1 MPILFFCGMK
11 TSTKA
16 HLALFTVALFYG
28 ANYSIAKDVLNNE
41 YIQPS
46 GFIMLRVF
54 AGAILFTLVDFL
66 FVRKRRVVE
75 AKADERLVFGLISY
89 SDLPR
94 FWLCAL
100 TGVAINQMFFFHGLK
115 LTTPINASLILTM
128 VPIIV
133 LILSGWLLKERI
145 GWKKSLGI
153 VLGVSGAI
161 ILTLYG
167 KNIAYN
173 LSGALGDFF
182 ILVNAVSYGYYLIVV
197 KKLTAK
203 YNPITLAKW
212 IFIFGTVLIFPFG
225 IGDLLTTAW
234 ETFPMRI
241 WLATFYVLIFA
252 TFGTY
257 MLNIYALSKVNASV
271 VGIYIYLQPFIAATI
286 AIYLGQ
292 DELTWIKVISG
303 MLIFTGVYFV
313 SFTKSKKLQ
322 KK

>member
-1 MPILFFCGMK
+1 MK

-16 HLALFTVALFYG
+16 HLALFAVALFYG
-28 ANYSIAKDVLNNE
+28 ANYSVAKDVLNNE

-46 GFIMLRVF
+46 GFIMLRVL
-54 AGAILFTLVDFL
+54 AGAILFTLVDYF
-66 FVRKRRVVE
+66 FVKQSRVKV
-75 AKADERLVFGLISY
+75 AKEGERLLFGVIGY
-89 SDLPR
+89 GDLPR

-128 VPIIV
+128 TPIIV
-133 LILSGWLLKERI
+133 LIFSWWLLNERI
-145 GWKKSLGI
+145 GWAKTTGI

-167 KNIAYN
+167 KKIAYE
-173 LSGALGDFF
+173 LSGALGDLFVL
-182 ILVNAVSYGYYLIVV
+182 INAISFGYYLIAV

-203 YNPITLAKW
+203 YHPITLAKW
-212 IFIFGTVLIFPFG
+212 IFIFGLVLIFPFG

-234 ETFPMRI
+234 ETFPTRI

-257 MLNIYALSKVNASV
+257 MLNIFALSKVNASV

-292 DELTWIKVISG
+292 DELTLVKAISG
-303 MLIFTGVYFV
+303 VLIFAGVYFV
-313 SFTKSKKLQ
+313 SFVKAKKA
-322 KK
+322 